1 MSFGGSKRSPLS
13 SPYIQPT
20 DRGANDSFGGGN
32 TTPVAPAMDE
42 NADTSGRKPIDPITE
57 TLLGVT
63 GVSGAVKDVNSLLS
77 GVPSGDTTDGGKFI
91 DTTDGAAPPAPKA
104 VVTGVQAAD
113 DLELEAAAAAQRKGK
128 SRAGTFL
135 SLFGDT
141 SGKSVYRKTLLGS

>member
-1 MSFGGSKRSPLS
+1 MSFGGSKRSPIS
-13 SPYIQPT
+13 SPYIGPT
-20 DRGANDSFGGGN
+20 DRGRDTDRGPTA
-32 TTPVAPAMDE
+32 PVMDE
-42 NADTSGRKPIDPITE
+42 NSDTSGRKPIDPLTE

-77 GVPSGDTTDGGKFI
+77 GGESGDSTDGGKLI
-91 DTTDGAAPPAPKA
+91 DTTGGEAPPAPKA
-104 VVTGVQAAD
+104 VVTGVQSAND
-113 DLELEAAAAAQRKGK
+113 IELEAAAAAQRKGK

>member
-13 SPYIQPT
+13 SPYIGPT
-20 DRGANDSFGGGN
+20 DRGGDSFGRE
-32 TTPVAPAMDE
+32 PASAPPEIRPDAE
-42 NADTSGRKPIDPITE
+42 TGRKPIDPITE

-63 GVSGAVKDVNSLLS
+63 GVSGAVKDVNSPLS

-91 DTTDGAAPPAPKA
+91 DTTDGAAPPVPKA